1 MKEYK
6 LPLDS
11 FIGGW
16 FLPTKVCDEL
26 VSYYNEF
33 NKHATPGKSGGGK
46 IRKNIKDSLDLS
58 INSKR
63 PFLILSP
70 QYFCGI
76 DMKVP

>member
-26 VSYYNEF
+26 VSYY
-33 NKHATPGKSGGGK
+33 
-46 IRKNIKDSLDLS
+46 KN
-58 INSKR
+58 
-63 PFLILSP
+63 
-70 QYFCGI
+70 
-76 DMKVP
+76 

>member
-46 IRKNIKDSLDLS
+46 IRKNIKSHRTKYKLKSKLRDFPISS
-58 INSKR
+58 IC
-63 PFLILSP
+63 L
-70 QYFCGI
+70 
-76 DMKVP
+76 